1 MTNNQLLKFF
11 QLQRQIFGVC
21 PHTGNVFRLSDCHIY
36 VKKKPEP
43 DWLQQIESAQVR
55 INNATERLDEKEE
68 AIRDK
73 ARIAGRNEAT
83 KMVRK
88 IDKIFH
94 PLKLNPDD
102 SKVIFHPVDYIVF
115 NGMKTGQ
122 IKNLILM
129 DKSKRTADKRLQQS
143 IQKVPSPKPLPA
155 SVKRH
160 DIADRHELKREKSK
174 PF

>member
-11 QLQRQIFGVC
+11 QLQRQIFGIC
-21 PHTGNVFRLSDCHIY
+21 PHTGNVFRLSECHIY

-43 DWLQQIESAQVR
+43 DWLQQIEAAQ
-55 INNATERLDEKEE
+55 IKISNAEEKLDEKEE
-68 AIRDK
+68 TIREK
-73 ARIAGRNEAT
+73 ARIVGRSEAT

-115 NGMKTGQ
+115 NGMKTGKM
-122 IKNLILM
+122 KNLILM
-129 DKSKRTADKRLQQS
+129 DKAKGTSDKRLQQS
-143 IQKVPSPKPLPA
+143 IQKV
-155 SVKRH
+155 
-160 DIADRHELKREKSK
+160 IEKK
-174 PF
+174 NYEWITLRVEENGNIKQE

>member
-21 PHTGNVFRLSDCHIY
+21 PHTGNVFRLSDCQIF

-43 DWLQQIESAQVR
+43 DWLQQIEATQLR
-55 INNATERLDEKEE
+55 INNAEGKLDEKEE
-68 AIRDK
+68 GIREK
-73 ARIAGRNEAT
+73 ARIAGRNEAS

-102 SKVIFHPVDYIVF
+102 SKVIFHPVDYIIF

-129 DKSKRTADKRLQQS
+129 DKAKGNTDKRLQQS
-143 IQKVPSPKPLPA
+143 IQKVVAKKNYEWITLRIEENGNI
-155 SVKRH
+155 KQ
-160 DIADRHELKREKSK
+160 E
-174 PF
+174 

>member
-129 DKSKRTADKRLQQS
+129 DKSKKKHSNVHEEDKN
-143 IQKVPSPKPLPA
+143 
-155 SVKRH
+155 
-160 DIADRHELKREKSK
+160 
-174 PF
+174 

>member
-43 DWLQQIESAQVR
+43 DWLQQIKAAQTK
-55 INNATERLDEKEE
+55 ISKAEEKLDEKEE
-68 AIRDK
+68 TIREK
-73 ARIAGRNEAT
+73 ARIAGRSEAT

-122 IKNLILM
+122 MKNLILM
-129 DKSKRTADKRLQQS
+129 DKAKGAKDKRLQQS
-143 IQKVPSPKPLPA
+143 IQKV
-155 SVKRH
+155 
-160 DIADRHELKREKSK
+160 IEKK
-174 PF
+174 NYEWITLRVEENGNIKQE